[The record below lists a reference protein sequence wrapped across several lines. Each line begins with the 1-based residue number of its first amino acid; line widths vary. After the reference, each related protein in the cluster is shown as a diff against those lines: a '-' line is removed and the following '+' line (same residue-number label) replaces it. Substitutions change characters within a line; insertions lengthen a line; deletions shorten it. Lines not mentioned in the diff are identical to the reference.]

1 MNAFYTFYVSTF
13 FVNSLDAYT
22 PQLWA
27 NESLLILHENLI
39 AAQLVYQDFSPLIA
53 EHGDTVNTRRPAKFT
68 AIRKDVNDPV
78 TNQDAVATNVPV
90 VLNQLPHV
98 SFIIRDG
105 QASKAF
111 KDLVTEFLA
120 PAMLAMAKL
129 VDQSIIG
136 QYTAFLGNQFGQ
148 IGGLNTA
155 ANVRSYMLGVRQNMN
170 VNQAPLT
177 GRNLLWTPT
186 SETAALNT
194 DLFIAAQ
201 QVGDG
206 GSALQNAVLGK
217 KLGFDNYMSQLVSG
231 IPTSATNVVAGTGV
245 VGTLAGSGATTIT
258 ISGLTAAIPAGSWCT
273 IDARPYRVVSSVG
286 GATPTSITIA
296 SPGLVASA
304 AVNAVVQCFTSGTIA
319 ANSGSGANYLG
330 LGYAGPITITGLTN
344 LPTPGQLVTF
354 TTSST
359 SPTYTVVQVDSV
371 NNTIGLDRPLDV
383 ALSTTN
389 TVNPGPAGQFNF
401 AFHRNAIALVCRPL
415 AMPPDG
421 LGARAAV
428 VNYNGLSMRALV
440 AYDSVL
446 QGVRVTL
453 DMLYGVKV
461 LDTNLGA
468 VMLG

>member
-1 MNAFYTFYVSTF
+1 MNAFYQFASTF
-13 FVNSLDAYT
+13 FVNSVDAYT

-27 NESLLILHENLI
+27 NESLLILHENLV
-39 AAQLVYQDFSPLIA
+39 AAQLVYQDFSPYIA

-68 AIRKDVNDPV
+68 AIRKDVNDSV
-78 TNQDAVATNVPV
+78 TTQDATATNVPV

-98 SFIIRDG
+98 SFVIRDA

-120 PAMLAMAKL
+120 PAMLAMAKI

-136 QYTAFLGNQFGQ
+136 QYTSFLGNQYGQ

-155 ANVRSYMLGVRQNMN
+155 ANVRGYMLGVRQNMN
-170 VNQAPLT
+170 VSQAPLT

-194 DLFIAAQ
+194 DLFTQAQ

-206 GSALQNAVLGK
+206 GTALQNAVLGR

-231 IPTSATNVVAGTGV
+231 VATSATNLV
-245 VGTLAGSGATTIT
+245 AGSGIVATAAAYGTTTIT

-273 IDARPYRVVSSVG
+273 IDSRPYRVVSSTG
-286 GATPTSITIA
+286 GSTPTAITIT
-296 SPGLVASA
+296 SPGLLASA
-304 AVNAVVQCFTSGTIA
+304 AVNAVVQCYSSGTIA
-319 ANSGSGANYLG
+319 ADYGSHTNYLA

-354 TTSST
+354 TTAST
-359 SPTYTVVQVDSV
+359 SATYTVIQVDSV
-371 NNTIGLDRPLDV
+371 NSAIGLDRPLDV
-383 ALSTTN
+383 ALATSN

-440 AYDSVL
+440 AYNSDL

>member
-1 MNAFYTFYVSTF
+1 MNAFYQFASTF
-13 FVNSLDAYT
+13 FVNSVDAYT

-27 NESLLILHENLI
+27 NESLLILHENLV
-39 AAQLVYQDFSPLIA
+39 AAQLVYQDFSPYIA

-68 AIRKDVNDPV
+68 AIRKDVNDSV
-78 TNQDAVATNVPV
+78 TTQDATATNVPV

-98 SFIIRDG
+98 SFVIRDA

-120 PAMLAMAKL
+120 PAMLAMAKI

-136 QYTAFLGNQFGQ
+136 QYTSFLGNQYGQ

-155 ANVRSYMLGVRQNMN
+155 ANVRGYMLGVRQNMN
-170 VNQAPLT
+170 VSQAPLT

-194 DLFIAAQ
+194 DLFTQAQ

-206 GSALQNAVLGK
+206 GTALQNAVLGR

-231 IPTSATNVVAGTGV
+231 VATSATNLV
-245 VGTLAGSGATTIT
+245 AGSGIVATAAAYGTTTIT
-258 ISGLTAAIPAGSWCT
+258 ISGLTAVIPAGSWCT
-273 IDARPYRVVSSVG
+273 IDSRPYRVVSSTG
-286 GATPTSITIA
+286 GSTPTAITIT
-296 SPGLVASA
+296 SPGLLASA
-304 AVNAVVQCFTSGTIA
+304 AVNAVVQCYSSGTIA
-319 ANSGSGANYLG
+319 ADYGSHTNYLA

-344 LPTPGQLVTF
+344 LPTPGQWVTF
-354 TTSST
+354 GTAST
-359 SPTYTVVQVDSV
+359 SATYTIIQVDSV
-371 NNTIGLDRPLDV
+371 NSAIGLDRPLDV
-383 ALSTTN
+383 ALATSN

-440 AYDSVL
+440 AYNSDL